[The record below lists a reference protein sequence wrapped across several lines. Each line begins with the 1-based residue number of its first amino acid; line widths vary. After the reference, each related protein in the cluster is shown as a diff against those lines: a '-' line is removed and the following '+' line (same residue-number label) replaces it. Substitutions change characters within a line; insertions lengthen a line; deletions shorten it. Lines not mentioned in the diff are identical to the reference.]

1 MTDEARRD
9 HSHGPAPSMQGP
21 SDALEPQIQ
30 RVGDRALA
38 RLAEELRAASDGTCD
53 GSEGEVRTPS
63 ERAPIESSEEA
74 SGVIR
79 LTADDV
85 ARMRASIQPSA
96 REAPRSG
103 SADQEMLDGLGY

>member
-9 HSHGPAPSMQGP
+9 HSHGPAPSLQGP
-21 SDALEPQIQ
+21 SDALETQIQ
-30 RVGDRALA
+30 RAGDRALA
-38 RLAEELRAASDGTCD
+38 RLAEELRAATDGTYDCN
-53 GSEGEVRTPS
+53 EGEVRVPLAS
-63 ERAPIESSEEA
+63 APIESSEEA
-74 SGVIR
+74 SGVIG
-79 LTADDV
+79 LTAEDV